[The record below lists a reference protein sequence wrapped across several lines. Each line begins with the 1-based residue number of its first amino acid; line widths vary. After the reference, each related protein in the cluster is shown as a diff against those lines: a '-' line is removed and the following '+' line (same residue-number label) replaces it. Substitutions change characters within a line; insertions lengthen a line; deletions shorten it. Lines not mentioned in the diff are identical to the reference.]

1 MPTMPMVQANRILCD
16 RLLQPDAIA
25 RGVQMR
31 FIDVII
37 RFLPDAEHKL
47 ELAQAWVS
55 QHRVQW
61 VGVNMVGRKDNDK
74 GYPLRFLETFRK
86 MRRTAL
92 ATA

>member
-47 ELAQAWVS
+47 ELA
-55 QHRVQW
+55 
-61 VGVNMVGRKDNDK
+61 
-74 GYPLRFLETFRK
+74 
-86 MRRTAL
+86 
-92 ATA
+92 